1 MYNPCN
7 FTRAKKI
14 NKQNNMGLGNSF
26 ISGLTR
32 TGASSLTGLITGGI
46 SQALGLSWSPKRAM
60 QEQEAYNKRIMA
72 LQNQYQ
78 QQAAAQSQQYAKDYW
93 DYTNAE
99 NQAKHLKNA
108 GLNIGL
114 MYGQSGA
121 GGMGASGGAH
131 QASPEQP
138 QGNPVGMALQV
149 QQLEQQR
156 RMNDAQI
163 ALTEAQANKANTEA
177 NKIAGVDTQEAL
189 TRIEEAGSRIE
200 LNLKE
205 GNYKEALTALTN
217 AEKEATEALKS
228 LREMQEALTSAQINE
243 AFAIATYYSE
253 KAHTEYWVKENEKIQ
268 NEYLLDTYQE
278 RVDAVSYN
286 NAVAIALA
294 AKYISD
300 KEVNEKQIEHLQAS
314 IEELQALADKHNW
327 DKETYRK
334 QVEAMIERWEQ
345 QTFNERIGLGLEFGE
360 NIVDM
365 LYKGRRKKSS
375 VKTKSTRQGKTTTTE
390 TYTESY

>member
-1 MYNPCN
+1 
-7 FTRAKKI
+7 
-14 NKQNNMGLGNSF
+14 MGFGKSF
-26 ISGLTR
+26 ISGLASS
-32 TGASSLTGLITGGI
+32 GASSLIGTMTGGI
-46 SQALGLSWSPKRAM
+46 SQALGLTWSSKKAM
-60 QEQEAYNKRIMA
+60 QELEAYNKRIMA

-78 QQAAAQSQQYAKDYW
+78 QQAAAQSQQYAKEYW

-99 NQAKHLKNA
+99 NQVNHLKKA

-121 GGMGASGGAH
+121 GGMGATGGAH

-149 QQLEQQR
+149 QQIEQQR

-163 ALTEAQANKANTEA
+163 ALTEAQAEKTNAEKE
-177 NKIAGVDTQEAL
+177 KISGVDTQEAL
-189 TRIEEAGSRIE
+189 KRIEEAASRIE

-205 GNYKEALTALTN
+205 GHYKEALADLTK
-217 AEKEATEALKS
+217 AEKEATNALTS
-228 LREMQEALTSAQINE
+228 LREMQEGLTKAEVNK

-253 KAHTEYWVKENEKIQ
+253 KAHTEYWAKENEKIQ
-268 NEYLLDTYQE
+268 NEYLKDTYE
-278 RVDAVSYN
+278 NRVDAVYYN

-294 AKYISD
+294 AKYKSD
-300 KEVNEKQIEHLQAS
+300 KEVNEEQVKHLEAS
-314 IEELQALADKHNW
+314 IKELEALADKHNW
-327 DKETYRK
+327 DKETFRK
-334 QVEAMIERWEQ
+334 QVEGMIERWEE

-360 NIVDM
+360 RIVEM
-365 LYKGRRKKSS
+365 LYKGRKKRTNT
-375 VKTKSTRQGKTTTTE
+375 KTKSTRTGKSTTTE

>member
-1 MYNPCN
+1 MGFGQL
-7 FTRAKKI
+7 FTE
-14 NKQNNMGLGNSF
+14 GL
-26 ISGLTR
+26 
-32 TGASSLTGLITGGI
+32 ASSGANTLTGLITGGI
-46 SQALGLSWSPKRAM
+46 SRALGLTWSPQRAM
-60 QEQEAYNKRIMA
+60 REQEAYNKRIMA

-93 DYTNAE
+93 DYTNTE
-99 NQAKHLKNA
+99 NQVKHLKNA

-131 QASPEQP
+131 QTAPDQP

-149 QQLEQQR
+149 QQIEQQR

-163 ALTEAQANKANTEA
+163 ALAEAQASKANEEA
-177 NKIAGVDTQEAL
+177 KKIGGVDTQEAL
-189 TRIEEAGSRIE
+189 KRIEGLASQIE

-205 GNYKEALTALTN
+205 GNYKDALVQLTK
-217 AEKEATEALKS
+217 AEKEATEALKA
-228 LREMQEALTSAQINE
+228 LREMQEGLTKAQISE
-243 AFAIATYYSE
+243 AFAAATKYSE
-253 KAHTEYWVKENEKIQ
+253 EAHTEYWRKENERIQ
-268 NEYLLDTYQE
+268 NQYLKDSYQD
-278 RVDAVSYN
+278 RVDAANYN

-300 KEVNEKQIEHLQAS
+300 KEVNEKQVKHLQAS
-314 IEELQALADKHNW
+314 IEELEALADKHNW
-327 DKETYRK
+327 DKETYRN
-334 QVEAMIERWEQ
+334 QVEGMLDRWEE

-360 NIVDM
+360 NIINM
-365 LYKGRRKKSS
+365 LLKARSRKSKTRTVSERR
-375 VKTKSTRQGKTTTTE
+375 GKTTTTE

>member
-1 MYNPCN
+1 
-7 FTRAKKI
+7 
-14 NKQNNMGLGNSF
+14 MGFKTSF
-26 ISGLTR
+26 ISGL
-32 TGASSLTGLITGGI
+32 GSSAASAGI
-46 SQALGLSWSPKRAM
+46 GFIGNALSQAFGLSWSPQKAM
-60 QEQEAYNKRIMA
+60 QKQWEYNKNIMA

-78 QQAAAQSQQYAKDYW
+78 QQAAEKSQQYAKDYW

-99 NQAKHLKNA
+99 NQIRHLKNA

-163 ALTEAQANKANTEA
+163 ALAEAQAEKAGAEA
-177 NKIAGVDTQEAL
+177 TKISGVDTQEAL
-189 TRIEEAGSRIE
+189 KRIEGIASQIE
-200 LNLKE
+200 LNLIE
-205 GNYKEALTALTN
+205 GDYK
-217 AEKEATEALKS
+217 K
-228 LREMQEALTSAQINE
+228 ALTSLTEAKEETEKVLKDLRESEEVLTRANVSV
-243 AFAIATYYSE
+243 AFATAAKYSE
-253 KAHTEYWVKENEKIQ
+253 EAHTEYWRKENEKIKNQ
-268 NEYLLDTYQE
+268 YLKDTYEE

-286 NAVAIALA
+286 NAVAIAIA
-294 AKYISD
+294 AKFISEKD
-300 KEVNEKQIEHLQAS
+300 VNEKQIEHLQAS

-334 QVEAMIERWEQ
+334 QVEGMIERWEE

>member
-1 MYNPCN
+1 
-7 FTRAKKI
+7 
-14 NKQNNMGLGNSF
+14 MGNLGKSF
-26 ISGLTR
+26 ISGLGSSAAS
-32 TGASSLTGLITGGI
+32 TGIGFLGNAL
-46 SQALGLSWSPKRAM
+46 SQAFGLSWSPQRAM
-60 QEQEAYNKRIMA
+60 EEQWKYNKNIMA

-78 QQAAAQSQQYAKDYW
+78 QQAAEKSQQYAKDYW
-93 DYTNAE
+93 DYTNTE
-99 NQAKHLKNA
+99 NQVQHLKNA

-163 ALTEAQANKANTEA
+163 ALAEAQAEKAGAEA
-177 NKIAGVDTQEAL
+177 TKISGVDTQEAL
-189 TRIEEAGSRIE
+189 KRIEGIASQIE

-205 GNYKEALTALTN
+205 GDYKEALTSLTK
-217 AEKEATEALKS
+217 AKEETEKVLKD
-228 LREMQEALTSAQINE
+228 LRESQEVLTRANVSV
-243 AFAIATYYSE
+243 AFATAAKYSE
-253 KAHTEYWVKENEKIQ
+253 EAHTEYWRKENEKIQ
-268 NEYLLDTYQE
+268 NQYLKDTYEE
-278 RVDAVSYN
+278 RVAAASYN
-286 NAVAIALA
+286 NAVAIAIA
-294 AKYISD
+294 AKYISEKD
-300 KEVNEKQIEHLQAS
+300 VNEKQIDHLQAS

-334 QVEAMIERWEQ
+334 QVKGMIERWEE

>member
-1 MYNPCN
+1 MG
-7 FTRAKKI
+7 FGKSFIA
-14 NKQNNMGLGNSF
+14 GLGSAAANTGIGF
-26 ISGLTR
+26 IGNAL
-32 TGASSLTGLITGGI
+32 
-46 SQALGLSWSPKRAM
+46 SQAFGLSWSPQRAM
-60 QEQEAYNKRIMA
+60 REQEAYNKRIMA

-99 NQAKHLKNA
+99 NQVNHLKNA

-121 GGMGASGGAH
+121 GGMGASGGARQEAPD
-131 QASPEQP
+131 QA
-138 QGNPVGMALQV
+138 QGNPIGMALQV
-149 QQLEQQR
+149 QQIEQQR

-163 ALTEAQANKANTEA
+163 ALAEAQANKANSEA
-177 NKIAGVDTQEAL
+177 NKISGVDTQEAL
-189 TRIEEAGSRIE
+189 KRIEEAASRID
-200 LNLKE
+200 LNLRE
-205 GNYKEALTALTN
+205 GRYKEALTDLTK
-217 AEKEATEALKS
+217 AEKEATNALTS
-228 LREMQEALTSAQINE
+228 LREMQEGLTKAQISE

-253 KAHTEYWVKENEKIQ
+253 KANTEYWAKENEKIQ
-268 NEYLLDTYQE
+268 NEYLKDTYDD
-278 RVDAVSYN
+278 RVDAAYYN

-294 AKYISD
+294 AKYKSE
-300 KEVNEKQIEHLQAS
+300 KEVNEKQIKQLEAS
-314 IEELQALADKHNW
+314 IKELEALAEKHNW

-334 QVEAMIERWEQ
+334 QVEGMIERWEE

-365 LYKGRRKKSS
+365 LYKGRRKRTRTRTESS
-375 VKTKSTRQGKTTTTE
+375 RHGKTTTTE

>member
-1 MYNPCN
+1 MGFGKL
-7 FTRAKKI
+7 FTE
-14 NKQNNMGLGNSF
+14 GL
-26 ISGLTR
+26 
-32 TGASSLTGLITGGI
+32 ASSGAGGLTGLITGGI
-46 SQALGLSWSPKRAM
+46 SQALGLTWSQKKAM

-99 NQAKHLKNA
+99 NQVKHLKNT

-121 GGMGASGGAH
+121 GGMGASGGARQESPD
-131 QASPEQP
+131 QAP
-138 QGNPVGMALQV
+138 GNPIGMALQV
-149 QQLEQQR
+149 QQIEQQR

-163 ALTEAQANKANTEA
+163 ALANAEAEKAGAEA
-177 NKIAGVDTQEAL
+177 KKISGVDTQEAL
-189 TRIEEAGSRIE
+189 KRIEEAASRIE

-205 GNYKEALTALTN
+205 GYYKEALTELTK
-217 AEKEATEALKS
+217 AEKEATEALKN
-228 LREMQEALTSAQINE
+228 LREMQEGLTNAQISE
-243 AFAIATYYSE
+243 AFAIAAYYSE
-253 KAHTEYWVKENEKIQ
+253 KAHTEYWSKENEKIQ
-268 NEYLLDTYQE
+268 NEYLIDTYND
-278 RVDAVSYN
+278 RVDAANYN

-294 AKYISD
+294 AKYVSD
-300 KEVNEKQIEHLQAS
+300 KDVNEEQVKHLQAA
-314 IEELQALADKHNW
+314 INELNALADKHNW

-334 QVEAMIERWEQ
+334 QVEGMIERWEA

-360 NIVDM
+360 KIVEM
-365 LYKGRRKKSS
+365 LYKGRVK
-375 VKTKSTRQGKTTTTE
+375 KTKTKTNSRREGKSVTTE

>member
-1 MYNPCN
+1 MG
-7 FTRAKKI
+7 FGKSFI
-14 NKQNNMGLGNSF
+14 GGLGS
-26 ISGLTR
+26 SA
-32 TGASSLTGLITGGI
+32 ASAGI
-46 SQALGLSWSPKRAM
+46 GFLGNALNQAFGLSWSPQRAM
-60 QEQEAYNKRIMA
+60 REQWKYNKNIMA

-78 QQAAAQSQQYAKDYW
+78 QQAAEKSQQYAKDYW

-99 NQAKHLKNA
+99 NQVQHLKNA

-121 GGMGASGGAH
+121 GGMGASGGAR

-149 QQLEQQR
+149 QQIEQQR

-163 ALTEAQANKANTEA
+163 ALAEAQAEKTKAEKE
-177 NKIAGVDTQEAL
+177 KISGVDTQEAL
-189 TRIEEAGSRIE
+189 KRIEEASSRIE

-205 GNYKEALTALTN
+205 GDYKDALTDLTK
-217 AEKEATEALKS
+217 AEKEATEALKN
-228 LREMQEALTSAQINE
+228 LREMQEGLTNAQISE
-243 AFAIATYYSE
+243 AFAIAGYYSE
-253 KAHTEYWVKENEKIQ
+253 KAHSEYWIKENEKIQ
-268 NEYLLDTYQE
+268 NEYLIDTYND
-278 RVDAVSYN
+278 RVDAANYN

-294 AKYISD
+294 AKYVSEKD
-300 KEVNEKQIEHLQAS
+300 VNEKQIKQLEAS
-314 IEELQALADKHNW
+314 INELNALADKHNW

-334 QVEAMIERWEQ
+334 QVEGMIERWEQ

-360 NIVDM
+360 KIVDM

>member
-1 MYNPCN
+1 MGN
-7 FTRAKKI
+7 FGKTF
-14 NKQNNMGLGNSF
+14 L
-26 ISGLTR
+26 SGLTSSA
-32 TGASSLTGLITGGI
+32 TSVGAGFFGNAL
-46 SQALGLSWSPKRAM
+46 SQALGLSWSPRKAM

-99 NQAKHLKNA
+99 NQVAHLKKA

-131 QASPEQP
+131 QTSPEQP

-163 ALTEAQANKANTEA
+163 ALAEAQAEKAGAEA
-177 NKIAGVDTQEAL
+177 TKISGVDTQEAL
-189 TRIEEAGSRIE
+189 KRIEGIASQIE

-205 GNYKEALTALTN
+205 GEYKEALASLTK
-217 AEKEATEALKS
+217 AKEETEKVLKN
-228 LREMQEALTSAQINE
+228 LRESEEALTRANISV
-243 AFAIATYYSE
+243 AFAAATKYSE
-253 KAHTEYWVKENEKIQ
+253 EAHTEYWKKENEKIKNQ
-268 NEYLLDTYQE
+268 YLKDTYEE
-278 RVDAVSYN
+278 RVDAVNYN

-294 AKYISD
+294 AKYVSE
-300 KEVNEKQIEHLQAS
+300 KNVNEKQIENLQAN
-314 IEELQALADKHNW
+314 IDELQARADKHNW

-334 QVEAMIERWEQ
+334 QVEGMINRWED

-360 NIVDM
+360 NIVN
-365 LYKGRRKKSS
+365 LLLKARRKTSN
-375 VKTKSTRQGKTTTTE
+375 VKTISTKKGNTTTKE
-390 TYTESY
+390 TYTEYY

>member
-1 MYNPCN
+1 MA
-7 FTRAKKI
+7 FGESFIK
-14 NKQNNMGLGNSF
+14 GLGSSAASTGMGF
-26 ISGLTR
+26 IGN
-32 TGASSLTGLITGGI
+32 AI
-46 SQALGLSWSPKRAM
+46 SQLFGLSWSPKKAM
-60 QEQEAYNKRIMA
+60 REQEAYNKRIMA

-78 QQAAAQSQQYAKDYW
+78 QEAAEKSQEYAKDYW

-99 NQAKHLKNA
+99 NQVEHLKNS

-114 MYGQSGA
+114 MYGQNGA
-121 GGMGASGGAH
+121 GGMGASGGARQESPD
-131 QASPEQP
+131 QA

-163 ALTEAQANKANTEA
+163 ALAEAQANKAGAEA

-189 TRIEEAGSRIE
+189 KRIEGIGSQIE

-205 GNYKEALTALTN
+205 GNYKEALTDLTK
-217 AEKEATEALKS
+217 AEKEATNALRS
-228 LREMQEALTSAQINE
+228 LREMQEALTNAQISE

-253 KAHTEYWVKENEKIQ
+253 KANTEYWTKENEKIQ
-268 NEYLLDTYQE
+268 NEYLRDTYND
-278 RVDAVSYN
+278 RVDAANYN

-300 KEVNEKQIEHLQAS
+300 KDVNEKQVKYLQAG
-314 IEELQALADKHNW
+314 IEELEARADKHNW
-327 DKETYRK
+327 DKETFRK
-334 QVEAMIERWEQ
+334 EVDGMIERWEE

-360 NIVDM
+360 NIINM
-365 LYKGRRKKSS
+365 LQKGRRKKSS
-375 VKTKSTRQGKTTTTE
+375 TRTRSIREGKSTTTE